1 MARRDE
7 ERVGY
12 RKSGID
18 PAMFFARERESGS
31 GGGDL
36 AALMALLGIGP
47 KFEME
52 EREQE
57 ALEAYRQGRMK
68 TEEAATALA
77 REGLGLKREEAAA
90 TTEERKANA
99 ELRRLQLE
107 EIAERRERESRAAE
121 TREKSEALQL
131 ILASPDVSAEE
142 KRAAIIGANLGKPGE
157 VLAKTEEA
165 KQKAKVKSFREGLEN
180 AYKKGPGTVQTFLKT
195 QEAIPGI
202 EEIVRDPSINW
213 RALNEQ
219 VPAAGGGFLDKL
231 IGMVRG
237 VMTPPVVSAVQPGEY
252 APGAGFPRQMA
263 PPATAP
269 PSRRVVAPAVM
280 PERVGYGGGGPPAVA
295 PEWRY
300 GVGELPAKVLPAIP
314 QAPPNPVFLDAI
326 RAWNA
331 AAAGEQERL
340 PWLYGGGRPLARPP
354 MVPKPIDP
362 RFVELGY

>member
-12 RKSGID
+12 RKSRID
-18 PAMFFARERESGS
+18 PAMFFARQRESGS

-90 TTEERKANA
+90 TAEERKANAEERKANA
-99 ELRRLQLE
+99 ELRRLQQE
-107 EIAERRERESRAAE
+107 EIAERRERGA
-121 TREKSEALQL
+121 KSEALQL

-142 KRAAIIGANLGKPGE
+142 KRAAIMGANLGKTGE

-165 KQKAKVKSFREGLEN
+165 KQKGKVKSFREGLET
-180 AYKKGPGTVQTFLKT
+180 AYKKGPGAVQTFLKT

-202 EEIVRDPSINW
+202 EEIMRDPSINW

-231 IGMVRG
+231 MGMVRS
-237 VMTPPVVSAVQPGEY
+237 VVTPPVVSAVQPGEY

-300 GVGELPAKVLPAIP
+300 GVGELPAEVLPAIP

-340 PWLYGGGRPLARPP
+340 PWLYGGGRPLAPPP
-354 MVPKPIDP
+354 MAPEPIDP
-362 RFVELGY
+362 RFAEFGY